1 MIALANKRQ
10 ILIDDNIVVINDE
23 LNVKVINEEVVTK
36 DIDLISLVQ
45 KMITQQRITNKILS
59 ESFDAPLYKEEDLT
73 L

>member
-1 MIALANKRQ
+1 MIVLANKRQ
-10 ILIDDNIVVINDE
+10 ILIDDNVVVINDE

>member
-1 MIALANKRQ
+1 MANKRQ

>member
-1 MIALANKRQ
+1 MANKRQ
-10 ILIDDNIVVINDE
+10 ILIDDNVVVINDE